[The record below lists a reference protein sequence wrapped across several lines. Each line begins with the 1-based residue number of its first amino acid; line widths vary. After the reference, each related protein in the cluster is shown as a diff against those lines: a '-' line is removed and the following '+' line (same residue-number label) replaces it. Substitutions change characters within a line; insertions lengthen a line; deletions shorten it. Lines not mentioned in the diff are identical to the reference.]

1 MSATTCI
8 RTPARP
14 VPAASISQTRKA
26 RILRAR
32 IFKARIFKARI
43 FKARIFK
50 AEWTKLRT
58 LPSTWRTA
66 ALNLALGIGFSVA
79 VSFSQISQWHTM
91 TAQQRQVFD
100 PTSASMSGVMIAA
113 VVLGT
118 LAVRT
123 VTAEYSTGMIRSTF
137 AAMPA
142 RRLVLAAK
150 AATVAAFAFPVTLL
164 GNLGGFELGQR
175 IFAGRHAA
183 VTIGHPGVLR
193 AMVFGAVAVSL
204 VAVIGVGVGGLI
216 RHTAGAATTLALI
229 IIGGLTVGQFLPA
242 GWRQYLPGIATQA
255 AVTVHRSAGLLHPG
269 TAIMV
274 LAVYAAITVGAASL
288 RVAHR
293 DA

>member
-1 MSATTCI
+1 MSATTYPS
-8 RTPARP
+8 TPAR
-14 VPAASISQTRKA
+14 AALVSRTRTA
-26 RILRAR
+26 RTRTAR
-32 IFKARIFKARI
+32 TLT
-43 FKARIFK
+43 

-58 LPSTWRTA
+58 LPSTWRTV
-66 ALNLALGIGFSVA
+66 ALTLVLGVGFGVA
-79 VSFSQISQWHTM
+79 VALSEASQWHTM

-113 VVLGT
+113 VVLGA

-150 AATVAAFAFPVTLL
+150 AATAAAFAFPVTLL
-164 GNLGGFELGQR
+164 GNVAGFELGQR

-183 VTIGHPGVLR
+183 VTIGHAGVLQ
-193 AMVFGAVAVSL
+193 AMLFGAVAVSL
-204 VAVIGVGVGGLI
+204 VAVIGVGIGGLI
-216 RHTAGAATTLALI
+216 RHTAAAATILSLI

-242 GWRQYLPGIATQA
+242 GWRQYMPGIATQA
-255 AVTVHRSAGLLHPG
+255 AVTVHRSAGLLRPG
-269 TAIMV
+269 TALVV
-274 LAVYAAITVGAASL
+274 LAVYAAIALGAAAL

>member
-1 MSATTCI
+1 MSAATYPSTQA
-8 RTPARP
+8 RPARAT
-14 VPAASISQTRKA
+14 VISRTV
-26 RILRAR
+26 
-32 IFKARIFKARI
+32 
-43 FKARIFK
+43 K
-50 AEWTKLRT
+50 AEWTKIRT

-66 ALNLALGIGFSVA
+66 ALTLALSVGFGVA
-79 VSFSQISQWHTM
+79 VAFSEVSQWHTM
-91 TAQQRQVFD
+91 TAQQHQAFD

-123 VTAEYSTGMIRSTF
+123 VTAEYSSGMIRSTF

-150 AATVAAFAFPVTLL
+150 AATSAAVAFPVTLL
-164 GNLGGFELGQR
+164 CNVVGFELGQR

-183 VTIGHPGVLR
+183 VTLGHPGVLK
-193 AMVFGAVAVSL
+193 AMLFGAVAVSL
-204 VAVIGVGVGGLI
+204 VAVIGVGIGGLI
-216 RHTAGAATTLALI
+216 RHTAAAATILSLI

-242 GWRQYLPGIATQA
+242 GWRQYMPGIATQA
-255 AVTVHRSAGLLHPG
+255 AVTVHRSAGLLRPG
-269 TAIMV
+269 TALVV
-274 LAVYAAITVGAASL
+274 LAVYAAIALGAAAM

>member
-1 MSATTCI
+1 MSAATYPSTQA
-8 RTPARP
+8 RPARAT
-14 VPAASISQTRKA
+14 VISRT
-26 RILRAR
+26 L
-32 IFKARIFKARI
+32 
-43 FKARIFK
+43 K

-66 ALNLALGIGFSVA
+66 ALTLALSVGFGTAVA
-79 VSFSQISQWHTM
+79 FSEVSQWHTM
-91 TAQQRQVFD
+91 TAQQRQAFD

-123 VTAEYSTGMIRSTF
+123 VTAEYSSGMIRSTF

-150 AATVAAFAFPVTLL
+150 AATSAAVAFPVALL
-164 GNLGGFELGQR
+164 CNVAGFELGQR
-175 IFAGRHAA
+175 IFAGRHVA
-183 VTIGHPGVLR
+183 VTLGHPGVLK
-193 AMVFGAVAVSL
+193 AMFFGAVAVSL
-204 VAVIGVGVGGLI
+204 VAVIGVGIGGLI
-216 RHTAGAATTLALI
+216 RHTAAAATILSLI

-242 GWRQYLPGIATQA
+242 GWRQYMPGIATQA
-255 AVTVHRSAGLLHPG
+255 AVTVHRSAGLLRPG
-269 TAIMV
+269 TALMV
-274 LAVYAAITVGAASL
+274 LAVYAAIALGAAGI